1 MIEPHSWKVE
11 FYLDARGKNPVLEF
25 INSLAPKERAVVL
38 RVIDLLEEYG
48 TALRMPHARPVGDLW
63 ELRAG
68 AGRIFYV
75 AIHKR
80 RLLLL
85 HGYRKQSQ
93 KAPQQEIEM
102 ARRRLYDFLEREI

>member
-1 MIEPHSWKVE
+1 MTEQHPWKVE

-25 INSLAPKERAVVL
+25 INSLSPKERAVVL

-48 TALRMPHARPVGDLW
+48 TTLRMPHARPVGDLW

-68 AGRIFYV
+68 AGRVFYV

-93 KAPQQEIEM
+93 KAPKQEIET
-102 ARRRLYDFLEREI
+102 AKRRLHDFWGREK